1 MSNSPYI
8 PFNLPEIGEEEI
20 TAVVE
25 TMRSGW
31 LTTGARTAAFET
43 DFQAYTGA
51 KYALALN
58 SCTAALHVALVALG
72 IGPGDEVITTPL
84 TFCSTVHAI
93 VHTGASPVLADVD
106 DAGNLD
112 PESVAAR
119 ITPRTKALLPVHL
132 AGLPCRMDELWELA
146 RRHRLFVVED
156 AAHAVGT
163 HYRRHH
169 LGAEGASQSDAVAY
183 SFYATKN
190 LTTGEGGMV
199 TTNREELFLRMKCLA
214 LHGINRDA
222 WNRYAE
228 KGSWFYQVLEP
239 GFKYNLSDLQ
249 SAIGLQQLRKI
260 ERFTERRRELAGRY
274 QRAFSAIP
282 ELECPPEASE
292 GRHAW
297 HLYILRLRLDQLRI
311 GRDAFLVELRERG
324 IGISVH
330 FIPVPLHPVYQD
342 LGVSYPCPRAIAMY
356 ERMFSLPLYPA
367 MTDEQVERVICAVSE
382 IVREHRV
389 SVRAVVATAQAS
401 AAALASGQ

>member
-1 MSNSPYI
+1 MLSAPYL

-31 LTTGARTAAFET
+31 LTTGARTATFES
-43 DFQAYTGA
+43 DFQRYTGA
-51 KYALALN
+51 RHALALN
-58 SCTAALHVALVALG
+58 SCTAALHLALEALG
-72 IGPGDEVITTPL
+72 VGPGDEVITTPL

-106 DAGNLD
+106 ETGNVD
-112 PESVAAR
+112 PASVAER

-146 RRHRLFVVED
+146 RRHKLYVVED

-163 HYRRHH
+163 YYGGQH
-169 LGAEGASQSDAVAY
+169 LGADGASASDAVAY

-199 TTNREELFLRMKCLA
+199 TTNQPELFARMKALA
-214 LHGINRDA
+214 LHGLNRDA
-222 WNRYAE
+222 WNRYGE
-228 KGSWFYQVLEP
+228 KGSWFYQVLEA

-249 SAIGLQQLRKI
+249 SAIGVEQLKKI
-260 ERFTERRRELAGRY
+260 ERFTERRRALAERY
-274 QRAFSAIP
+274 QRAFAAVP
-282 ELECPPEASE
+282 EVECPPEAVG

-297 HLYILRLRLDQLRI
+297 HLYILRLRRERLQI
-311 GRDAFLVELRERG
+311 GRDEFLAEMRDRG

-330 FIPVPLHPVYQD
+330 FIPVPLHPVYAG
-342 LGVSYPCPRAIAMY
+342 LGDAYPCPRAIGLY
-356 ERMFSLPLYPA
+356 ERMFSLPLYPS
-367 MTDEQVERVICAVSE
+367 MTEGQVDRVIAAVQD
-382 IVREHRV
+382 IADRWR
-389 SVRAVVATAQAS
+389 R
-401 AAALASGQ
+401 

>member
-1 MSNSPYI
+1 MTNPSYL
-8 PFNLPEIGEEEI
+8 PFNVPEIGDEEI
-20 TAVVE
+20 AAVIE

-31 LTTGARTAAFET
+31 LTTGARTAAFES
-43 DFQAYTGA
+43 DFQRYTGA
-51 KYALALN
+51 RFALALN
-58 SCTAALHVALVALG
+58 SCTAALHLALVALG
-72 IGPGDEVITTPL
+72 VGPGDEVITTPL

-93 VHTGASPVLADVD
+93 VHTGATPVLADVD
-106 DAGNLD
+106 ENGNLD
-112 PESVAAR
+112 PQSVEAR

-132 AGLPCRMDELWELA
+132 AGLPCQMDELWQLA
-146 RRHRLFVVED
+146 KRHRLLVVED

-163 HYRRHH
+163 HYRGHH
-169 LGAEGASQSDAVAY
+169 LGAVGASESDAVAY

-222 WNRYAE
+222 WNRYSE
-228 KGSWFYQVLEP
+228 KGTWFYQVLEV

-249 SAIGLQQLRKI
+249 SAIGIQQLQKL
-260 ERFTERRRELAGRY
+260 ERFTARRRELASRY
-274 QRAFSAIP
+274 QRAFAAIP
-282 ELECPPEASE
+282 ELECAPEGEE

-297 HLYILRLRLDQLRI
+297 HLYLLRLRLGRLSI
-311 GRDAFLVELRERG
+311 GRDEVLAQLRERG

-330 FIPVPLHPVYQD
+330 FIPVSLHPVYQD
-342 LGVSYPCPRAIAMY
+342 LGLRNPCPKAIAMY

-367 MTDEQVERVICAVSE
+367 MTDEQVDRVIGAVSE

-389 SVRAVVATAQAS
+389 AVGAAAP
-401 AAALASGQ
+401 AALANWQ

>member
-1 MSNSPYI
+1 MLNAPYL

-31 LTTGARTAAFET
+31 LTTGARTATFES
-43 DFQAYTGA
+43 DFQRYTGA
-51 KYALALN
+51 RHALALN
-58 SCTAALHVALVALG
+58 SCTAALHLALEALG
-72 IGPGDEVITTPL
+72 VGPGDEVITTPL

-106 DAGNLD
+106 ETGNVD
-112 PESVAAR
+112 PASVAER

-146 RRHRLFVVED
+146 RRHKLFVVED

-163 HYRRHH
+163 YYGGQH
-169 LGAEGASQSDAVAY
+169 LGADGASESDAVAY

-199 TTNREELFLRMKCLA
+199 TTNQPELFARMKALA
-214 LHGINRDA
+214 LHGLNRDA
-222 WNRYAE
+222 WNRYGE
-228 KGSWFYQVLEP
+228 KGSWFYQVLEA

-249 SAIGLQQLRKI
+249 SAIGVEQLKKI
-260 ERFTERRRELAGRY
+260 ERFTERRRALAERY
-274 QRAFSAIP
+274 QRAFAAVA
-282 ELECPPEASE
+282 EVECPPEAVG

-297 HLYILRLRLDQLRI
+297 HLYILRLRRERLQI
-311 GRDAFLVELRERG
+311 GRDEFLAELRDRG

-330 FIPVPLHPVYQD
+330 FIPVPLHPVYAA
-342 LGVSYPCPRAIAMY
+342 LGDAYPCPRAIGLY
-356 ERMFSLPLYPA
+356 ERMFSLPLYPS
-367 MTDEQVERVICAVSE
+367 MTEGQVDRVIAAVQD
-382 IVREHRV
+382 IADRWR
-389 SVRAVVATAQAS
+389 R
-401 AAALASGQ
+401 